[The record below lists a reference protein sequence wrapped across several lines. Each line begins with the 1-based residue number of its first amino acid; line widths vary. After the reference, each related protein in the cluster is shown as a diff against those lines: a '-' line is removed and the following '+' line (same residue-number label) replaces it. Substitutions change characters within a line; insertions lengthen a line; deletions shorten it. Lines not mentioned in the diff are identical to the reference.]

1 MMAQEDRRA
10 GGSIGETAHC
20 LVPSSPRA
28 HGGRPQKTRASSDLQ
43 DKSSNAKRLGAAE
56 TANRNQADHADIFSR
71 LLERTAYFRV
81 TLAHG
86 PQTLRSARQVPG
98 IARRNGSAVGNWR
111 RSTIIVSLKSK
122 WPDQAGQRQLASA
135 ADANWRMSVAHLPS
149 LKISQS
155 RSCRL
160 RLSYRWR

>member
-1 MMAQEDRRA
+1 MARRLIAWCPVLQERMA
-10 GGSIGETAHC
+10 GGRKKLELRVIFRINLRTRNDWGQRKRQIETK
-20 LVPSSPRA
+20 RT
-28 HGGRPQKTRASSDLQ
+28 TR
-43 DKSSNAKRLGAAE
+43 
-56 TANRNQADHADIFSR
+56 TFFSR
-71 LLERTAYFRV
+71 LLECTAYFRV

-160 RLSYRWR
+160 RFSYRWR